1 MRIAIACI
9 SQETAS
15 FTPVPTT
22 LDDFRHFGL
31 FEGDEILEKVA
42 AVGPLAG
49 FMRAVGEEGVD
60 LVPLPIIQARAG
72 AGGIITSEA
81 YDHFHAA
88 VVRGLQ
94 RVLPVDGF
102 WFAQHGAA
110 VSEEVEDVEGHLLQ
124 AAREVVGADV
134 PIVMPCDHHANI
146 TQRIVDHAD
155 AVVGHRTQPHNQ
167 EDTGYQAAKLLFAIV
182 RGNLRATTAWFKIPM
197 VTHQEQFLTGA
208 GPMKEWFD
216 LAREM
221 ETRADASGHR
231 QVASASCFPMQPWLD
246 VAEGGWS
253 SLVIT
258 NGNPRLARELAAE
271 LADKAWSLREAFT
284 RLSSV
289 SPAEAIRRA
298 VAAERG
304 LVVLSDTGDAVFG
317 GAPGDSTIL
326 LAEMLRQ
333 RIACTALVPMVDPVA
348 AASAWQAGE
357 GAEVTVA
364 VGGKRDHLFSRPVE
378 VTGRVAG
385 LAEGWLSADVVG
397 LGAFDMGRSALLEV
411 GPIKLVVS
419 EFRGVGGNH
428 PVVYR
433 RFGIEPGE
441 AKMVVLKTASNFQ
454 YYADLASEVIRAD
467 TPGLT
472 TSHLEQLP
480 WRNLPRP
487 IYPMDE
493 VPEWRARR

>member
-1 MRIAIACI
+1 MDMRIAIASI

-31 FEGDEILEKVA
+31 YEGDEVLKEVA
-42 AVGPLAG
+42 AAGPLAG
-49 FMRAVGEEGVD
+49 FMHAVEEEGVD

-72 AGGIITSEA
+72 AGGIITAKA
-81 YDHFHAA
+81 YDYFHTT
-88 VVRGLQ
+88 VVQGLQ
-94 RVLPVDGF
+94 RALPLDGF

-110 VSEEVEDVEGHLLQ
+110 VSQEVEDMEGHLLQ
-124 AAREVVGADV
+124 AAREVVGPDV

-146 TQRIVDHAD
+146 TRRIVDHAD
-155 AVVGHRTQPHNQ
+155 AVVGHRTQPHDQ
-167 EDTGYQAAKLLFAIV
+167 EDTGYQAAKLLFAII
-182 RGNLRATTAWFKIPM
+182 RGDLRPTTGWCKIPII
-197 VTHQEQFLTGA
+197 THQEQFLTRS

-221 ETRADASGHR
+221 ETRTDASGR
-231 QVASASCFPMQPWLD
+231 RVASASCFPMQPWLD

-258 NGNPRLARELAAE
+258 NDDPELAHELAAE

-304 LVVLSDTGDAVFG
+304 LVVISDTGDAVFG
-317 GAPGDSTIL
+317 GGPGDSTIL

-333 RIACTALVPMVDPVA
+333 RIPCTALVPMVDPEAVA
-348 AASAWQAGE
+348 VAWQAGVD
-357 GAEVTVA
+357 AEVTVA
-364 VGGKRDHLFSRPVE
+364 VGGKRDNLFSQPVE
-378 VTGRVAG
+378 VTGRVAA

-433 RFGIEPGE
+433 RFGIEPAE

-454 YYADLASEVIRAD
+454 YYADLTSEVIRAD

-472 TSHLEQLP
+472 MSHLEQLP

-487 IYPMDE
+487 IYPLDE
-493 VPEWRARR
+493 LPEWRAP

>member
-1 MRIAIACI
+1 MRIAIAYI

-31 FEGDEILEKVA
+31 YEGDEILEKAA
-42 AVGPLAG
+42 AVGALAG
-49 FMRAVGEEGVD
+49 FMRAVEEEGID
-60 LVPLPIIQARAG
+60 LVPLPIIRARAG
-72 AGGIITSEA
+72 AGGIITADA
-81 YDHFHAA
+81 YDHFHDT
-88 VVRGLQ
+88 VVQGLQ
-94 RVLPVDGF
+94 RALPLDGF
-102 WFAQHGAA
+102 WFALHGAA

-124 AAREVVGADV
+124 AARGVVGPEV

-182 RGNLRATTAWFKIPM
+182 RGHLRPTTAWNKIPM
-197 VTHQEQFLTGA
+197 LTHQEQFLTST

-221 ETRADASGHR
+221 EARADASGRR
-231 QVASASCFPMQPWLD
+231 QVASVSCFPMQPWLD

-253 SLVIT
+253 SLVVT
-258 NGNPRLARELAAE
+258 NDNPGLALDLAAE
-271 LADKAWSLREAFT
+271 LAEKAWSLREAFT

-289 SPAEAIRRA
+289 APAEAIRRA
-298 VAAERG
+298 VAADRG
-304 LVVLSDTGDAVFG
+304 LVVLSDTGDSVFG

-333 RIACTALVPMVDPVA
+333 RIPCTALVPMTDPEAVA
-348 AASAWQAGE
+348 AAWQAGE
-357 GAEVTVA
+357 GAEITVA

-378 VTGRVAG
+378 VTGRIAG

-397 LGAFDMGRSALLEV
+397 LGAFDMGRTALLEV
-411 GPIKLVVS
+411 GAIKLVVS
-419 EFRGVGGNH
+419 EHRGVGGNH

-433 RFGIEPGE
+433 RFGIEPAE

-454 YYADLASEVIRAD
+454 YYADLTSEVIRAD

-472 TSHLEQLP
+472 MSHLEQLP
-480 WRNLPRP
+480 WRKLPRP

-493 VPEWRARR
+493 VPEWRARE

>member
-1 MRIAIACI
+1 MRIAIAGI

-31 FEGDEILEKVA
+31 YEGDKVLEEVRT
-42 AVGPLAG
+42 GSLAG
-49 FMRAVGEEGVD
+49 FMHAVEEEGVE

-72 AGGIITSEA
+72 AGGIITAQA
-81 YDHFHAA
+81 YDYFYDT
-88 VVRGLQ
+88 VVQGLK
-94 RVLPVDGF
+94 RVLPLDGF

-110 VSEEVEDVEGHLLQ
+110 VSEDVEDVEGHLLQ
-124 AAREVVGADV
+124 ASREVVGPDV

-146 TQRIVDHAD
+146 TRRIMDHAD
-155 AVVGHRTQPHNQ
+155 AVVGHRTQPHNPQ
-167 EDTGYQAAKLLFAIV
+167 DTGYQAAKLLFAII
-182 RGNLRATTAWFKIPM
+182 RGELHPTTAWYKIPM
-197 VTHQEQFLTGA
+197 ITHQEQFLTSA

-221 ETRADASGHR
+221 ETRP

-258 NGNPRLARELAAE
+258 NDAPALARELAAE
-271 LADKAWSLREAFT
+271 LADKAWSLRESFT
-284 RLSSV
+284 RLTSV
-289 SPAEAIRRA
+289 SPAEAVRRA

-333 RIACTALVPMVDPVA
+333 RIPSTALVPMVDPEAVA
-348 AASAWQAGE
+348 VAWQAGV

-364 VGGKRDHLFSRPVE
+364 VGGKRDNLFSRPVE

-385 LAEGWLSADVVG
+385 LAEGWLSAEVVG
-397 LGAFDMGRSALLEV
+397 LGAFDMGRTALLEI

-428 PVVYR
+428 PIVYR
-433 RFGIEPGE
+433 RFGIEPAE

-454 YYADLASEVIRAD
+454 YYADLTSEVIRAD

-472 TSHLEQLP
+472 MSHLEQLP

-487 IYPMDE
+487 IYPLDE
-493 VPEWRARR
+493 LPEWRAQI